1 MRKVTELTV
10 QTAALGSELQAAHSL
25 LEEMR
30 GENNLPDKIAT
41 PRFRASKHLSC
52 HGWFDMLVVLYSN
65 MPDLASWLADPAPG
79 AR

>member
-30 GENNLPDKIAT
+30 GENNLPDGTTEVSGIKT
-41 PRFRASKHLSC
+41 FV
-52 HGWFDMLVVLYSN
+52 M
-65 MPDLASWLADPAPG
+65 SWLV
-79 AR
+79 